1 MLLARLQLAVSD
13 SAERRGC
20 GATGCQEKPITM
32 NETPDTEQRPAQ
44 PVVATGPLLGRFVP
58 RWLAACA
65 GWSLGL
71 CAHNDDPN
79 VVFICVLLGVAVF
92 ALSFIE
98 PNKVI

>member
-1 MLLARLQLAVSD
+1 
-13 SAERRGC
+13 
-20 GATGCQEKPITM
+20 M

-98 PNKVI
+98 PNVAGQPRDTTP